1 MAQWMT
7 ERCHHSIAQARLTF
21 DLKLFMAWLEDKDS
35 RTLVLMDSSEGNG
48 VTYGQPLS
56 ARLSLMSER
65 CTGGSNTNKGK

>member
-21 DLKLFMAWLEDKDS
+21 DLKLFIAWLEDKDS

-48 VTYGQPLS
+48 VMASRSQ
-56 ARLSLMSER
+56 RLSLMSER